1 MHSET
6 ERLAHRLTFH
16 YALVQMAY
24 WVSFVCVVNFAAV
37 VLGANG
43 FESSM
48 VGTIIMLAAVLSSF
62 LQSWLG
68 DLADRVPALTPRRIT
83 AAMTAAGVALA
94 LVLRFVPTGQA
105 MKAVLYILVI
115 CDLYSVQP
123 FITSM
128 CFRYVNCG
136 IQVNF
141 GLARGIGSVASAC
154 MSFAM
159 GSLIAAHGVNISL
172 VCFAAVYGIL
182 FVISFAFLLKKEQEA
197 ELERTHPHPVRR
209 KKGSV
214 LAFFRR
220 YGRFSLFLLG
230 IVVLKAG
237 NQIPFTYMNRIV
249 ENVGGTSVHLGR
261 AIAIASVTE
270 LPVMAFSKQLIKKF
284 GAPNL
289 LKFCAVFFFAK
300 AALLTFSVSIP
311 MIYFAQS
318 LQMLSF
324 ALLIPVATEYCNQ
337 VVRLEDQVTGQA
349 LTAVAINTLSS
360 AIGNFAGGI
369 LLQNIGLRSTL
380 YCALACV
387 GLGIVIFF
395 ATARRPEEMRG

>member
-1 MHSET
+1 M
-6 ERLAHRLTFH
+6 
-16 YALVQMAY
+16 
-24 WVSFVCVVNFAAV
+24 
-37 VLGANG
+37 
-43 FESSM
+43 
-48 VGTIIMLAAVLSSF
+48 
-62 LQSWLG
+62 
-68 DLADRVPALTPRRIT
+68 
-83 AAMTAAGVALA
+83 
-94 LVLRFVPTGQA
+94 
-105 MKAVLYILVI
+105 
-115 CDLYSVQP
+115 
-123 FITSM
+123 
-128 CFRYVNCG
+128 
-136 IQVNF
+136 
-141 GLARGIGSVASAC
+141 
-154 MSFAM
+154 
-159 GSLIAAHGVNISL
+159 
-172 VCFAAVYGIL
+172 
-182 FVISFAFLLKKEQEA
+182 
-197 ELERTHPHPVRR
+197 
-209 KKGSV
+209 
-214 LAFFRR
+214 
-220 YGRFSLFLLG
+220 
-230 IVVLKAG
+230 
-237 NQIPFTYMNRIV
+237 
-249 ENVGGTSVHLGR
+249 HLGR

-369 LLQNIGLRSTL
+369 LLQNIGLRPTL